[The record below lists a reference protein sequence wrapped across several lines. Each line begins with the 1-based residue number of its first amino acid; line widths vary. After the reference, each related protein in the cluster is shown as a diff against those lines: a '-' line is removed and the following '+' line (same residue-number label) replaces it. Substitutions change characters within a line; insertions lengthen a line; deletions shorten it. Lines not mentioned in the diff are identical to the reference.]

1 MIFQYQLC
9 SVVRMLTIS
18 LLMRYIFINSLNEKI
33 MIYIKE
39 KFRNSV
45 KFRSLLIIAIV
56 VTLVQLLSAII
67 LMRNDYINLKQSFL
81 DRLDLLATIQADA
94 LAIPIWDF
102 NNETIQSTIES
113 LQKEPQFI
121 FAAVEDS
128 EQKITNS
135 VGNNVEVNKN
145 IIFIEKPI
153 FYKQKGKLLGKLI
166 FKASLDELR
175 KKLNNSIVIG
185 VLNFLIL
192 QALILGITYLV
203 FVDILNPIQALTKA
217 VNYIKDNILD
227 NKIVSLERTDE
238 IGAIANAIEALQ
250 LSIKNINEY
259 RSQKEQEKEERNQK
273 ISILLT
279 KFFQDSGEVIKSL
292 EKAATDLNGT
302 AVQMSDIVKKVDLR
316 TTMVANISERTTK
329 NIFNVTSSA
338 GGMNSAIEEIS
349 SQITKSSEVVYE
361 SVHKADRAH
370 LSSDV
375 LDAAMLKVG
384 EVVYVIGSMAK
395 QVNMLAINATIEA
408 ARAGDAGKGF
418 AVVAS
423 EVRNLAHQTGKAT
436 EEINTKISNIK
447 SASDEVLEAMHSIKD
462 SINKVKEYSTAVATA
477 VEEQHSVTSDI
488 FNNMQIAAEGA
499 KEMTNN
505 VNDIKGLTN
514 NAERSTF
521 DVIDAANALSLQT
534 EILSKIIKSFTE
546 EIKKI

>member
-1 MIFQYQLC
+1 MHYD
-9 SVVRMLTIS
+9 
-18 LLMRYIFINSLNEKI
+18 
-33 MIYIKE
+33 
-39 KFRNSV
+39 
-45 KFRSLLIIAIV
+45 
-56 VTLVQLLSAII
+56 LV
-67 LMRNDYINLKQSFL
+67 FC
-81 DRLDLLATIQADA
+81 
-94 LAIPIWDF
+94 
-102 NNETIQSTIES
+102 
-113 LQKEPQFI
+113 
-121 FAAVEDS
+121 
-128 EQKITNS
+128 
-135 VGNNVEVNKN
+135 
-145 IIFIEKPI
+145 
-153 FYKQKGKLLGKLI
+153 
-166 FKASLDELR
+166 
-175 KKLNNSIVIG
+175 
-185 VLNFLIL
+185 
-192 QALILGITYLV
+192 QALILGVTYLV
-203 FVDILNPIQALTKA
+203 FVDILNPIQALTKV

-227 NKIVSLERTDE
+227 NKIVSLDRTDE
-238 IGAIANAIEALQ
+238 IGAIAHAIESLQ

-259 RSQKEQEKEERNQK
+259 RSQKEQEKEERSQK
-273 ISILLT
+273 ISDLLK
-279 KFFQDSGEVIKSL
+279 KFFKESTEVIKSL
-292 EKAATDLNGT
+292 EKAATDLNAT
-302 AVQMSDIVKKVDLR
+302 AIQMSDIVKKVDSR
-316 TTMVANISERTTK
+316 TTIVANISERTTK

-349 SQITKSSEVVYE
+349 LQMSKSSEVVYE
-361 SVHKADRAH
+361 SVNKADRAR
-370 LSSDV
+370 LTSDT

-505 VNDIKGLTN
+505 VNTIKDLTN
-514 NAERSTF
+514 NADKSTF

-534 EILSKIIKSFTE
+534 EILSTIIKNFTE

>member
-1 MIFQYQLC
+1 
-9 SVVRMLTIS
+9 
-18 LLMRYIFINSLNEKI
+18 MRYIFISSLNKKI

-39 KFRNSV
+39 KFRNSI
-45 KFRSLLIIAIV
+45 KFRSLLIMAIV

-128 EQKITNS
+128 EQKIINA

-203 FVDILNPIQALTKA
+203 FVDILNPIQALTKV

-273 ISILLT
+273 ISILLAN
-279 KFFQDSGEVIKSL
+279 FFQDSSEVIKSL
-292 EKAATDLNGT
+292 EKSATDLNGT

-534 EILSKIIKSFTE
+534 EILSKIIKNFTE